1 MVISLLEIDESA
13 KSVFLLQIAKIGGLF
28 IIYRILIEDICNVIL
43 LKDIKIGNFRNISSL
58 SIRFS
63 TKL

>member
-28 IIYRILIEDICNVIL
+28 II
-43 LKDIKIGNFRNISSL
+43 IGY
-58 SIRFS
+58 
-63 TKL
+63 